1 MKEKLKS
8 LYRAKDN
15 SNLYNRFDDVE
26 MVINQEN
33 EYSIG
38 ENKKKKK
45 KAINDKEYMQIV
57 KDIINNET
65 VAEMKKYRQ
74 HYDINTFEHCLNVSY
89 ISYRICKKLKWD
101 YKSMARGAM
110 LHDLFL
116 YDWRNSKKELNLDG
130 YHAFVHPKIA
140 LENASKLYDLNDKEK
155 DIIVKHMWPVT
166 LSLPKYKES
175 FVITLVD
182 KYSALQESAQYYRS
196 KIESKKLFRYAYI
209 FFGLIFLRKII

>member
-8 LYRAKDN
+8 LNRAKDN
-15 SNLYNRFDDVE
+15 SNLYNRFDNVE
-26 MVINQEN
+26 MVINQEK

-38 ENKKKKK
+38 ENKLFLE
-45 KAINDKEYMQIV
+45 KAMNDKEYMEIV

-74 HYDINTFEHCLNVSY
+74 HCDINTFEHCLNVSY
-89 ISYRICKKLKWD
+89 ISYRICKKLKLD

-130 YHAFVHPKIA
+130 YHAFVHPQIA
-140 LENASKLYDLNDKEK
+140 LENASKIYDLNDKEK

-166 LSLPKYKES
+166 LALPKYKETYI
-175 FVITLVD
+175 ITLVD
-182 KYSALQESAQYYRS
+182 KYSALQESAQYYRN
-196 KIESKKLFRYAYI
+196 KIESKKLFKYAYI
-209 FFGLIFLRKII
+209 FLGLIFLNKLI

>member
-38 ENKKKKK
+38 ENKLFLE

-116 YDWRNSKKELNLDG
+116 YDWRNSKK
-130 YHAFVHPKIA
+130 
-140 LENASKLYDLNDKEK
+140 
-155 DIIVKHMWPVT
+155 
-166 LSLPKYKES
+166 
-175 FVITLVD
+175 
-182 KYSALQESAQYYRS
+182 
-196 KIESKKLFRYAYI
+196 
-209 FFGLIFLRKII
+209 